1 LIQHLSITPR
11 LEEEEEEEG
20 GRRRRGRSYC
30 GGVVRVW

>member
-1 LIQHLSITPR
+1 VSITPR